1 MKKALVLYTSKTGNT
16 ESFVDFLEDNY
27 SLEAEMDAVLFQ
39 SLNITGQKLDLNSYD
54 NIILGCYTWGGG
66 IIPKYFK
73 DYIIENREV
82 LQDKNI
88 LLFGSGITIYK
99 NFCGALDNIEIIL
112 DKQLPKIKFEIT
124 FEPNEN
130 QENIQTLERYI
141 REMK

>member
-27 SLEAEMDAVLFQ
+27 FSEAEIDTVLFR
-39 SLNITGQKLDLNSYD
+39 SLKERKLDLDSYD

-99 NFCGALDNIEIIL
+99 HFCGALDNIEIIL
-112 DKQLPKIKFEIT
+112 DKKLPKIKFEIT
-124 FEPNEN
+124 FEPEEN
-130 QENIQTLERYI
+130 QENIQTLEKYI